1 MTVEQ
6 VIARRISRRS
16 YLPTPLT
23 DEQKAVLC
31 ARMVQVSRAGGI
43 RIELVE
49 NGVRAFARFGR
60 SYGLFSGVQSFFA
73 MIGRED
79 DPYAG
84 EKLGYFGEL
93 LVLEACGLGLGTCWV
108 GGTYDPDGCP
118 CVLAPG
124 EKLFCIIPVGYVQER
139 RGIKESL
146 IYSFT
151 HRETK
156 DLEALYESDVPVP
169 AWFMEGVQAMRRAP
183 SALNRQPVK
192 LRYAPGEVSASVPDM
207 ARLYDT
213 DLGIAKAHFALP
225 AGGRWQWGSG
235 GLFEKQGRGQY
246 GMEVTEAIDT
256 LLRVQLGS
264 EQPV

>member
-23 DEQKAVLC
+23 EEQKTILC
-31 ARMVQVSRAGGI
+31 ARIVQFSRAGGV

-49 NGVRAFARFGR
+49 NGARAFIRFGR

-79 DPYAG
+79 DPHAG

-108 GGTYDPDGCP
+108 GGTFDPDGCP

-124 EKLFCIIPVGYVQER
+124 EKLFCVIPVGSVPER
-139 RGIKESL
+139 RGVKESL
-146 IYSFT
+146 IYSLA
-151 HRETK
+151 HRDTK
-156 DLEALYESDVPVP
+156 DLEEMYESDVPAP
-169 AWFMEGVQAMRRAP
+169 AWFMEGIQAVRRAP
-183 SALNRQPVK
+183 SARNRQPVR

-207 ARLYDT
+207 NRLYDI

-235 GLFEKQGRGQY
+235 GLFEKQGRGHY
-246 GMEVTEAIDT
+246 GMEISVAIDA
-256 LLRVQLGS
+256 LLGVQRKTG
-264 EQPV
+264 QPV